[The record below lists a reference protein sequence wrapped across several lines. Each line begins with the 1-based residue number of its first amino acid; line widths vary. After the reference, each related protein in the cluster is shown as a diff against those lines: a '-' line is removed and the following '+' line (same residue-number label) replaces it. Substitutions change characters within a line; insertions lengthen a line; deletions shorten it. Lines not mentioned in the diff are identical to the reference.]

1 MLAHLVDITISIKV
15 DPQAALGEHAVV
27 SIAPNT
33 TAATTLPLS
42 RLVNDRLADR
52 KERDLRE
59 FQVLDAE
66 RNADDRHEAGDRRQ

>member
-1 MLAHLVDITISIKV
+1 MLSVFGDVTISIKL
-15 DPQAALGEHAVV
+15 DPQAALGEHAVM
-27 SIAPNT
+27 SIELER
-33 TAATTLPLS
+33 TAVKTLPLS